1 MSFNIKITING
12 KKYYLQLKKHI
23 TIQQIVNLLYGKNRN
38 IVLEHNKK
46 IVAKNIWVNTFIK
59 AEDIIEILTIVGG
72 G

>member
-1 MSFNIKITING
+1 MEKIPTFFRKG
-12 KKYYLQLKKHI
+12 EEARK
-23 TIQQIVNLLYGKNRN
+23 GKNRN

>member
-1 MSFNIKITING
+1 MQFRIKITLNG
-12 KKYYLQLKKHI
+12 RKYELELKKHI